1 MNSRAKVRPAHA
13 RVRENAGG
21 PTVREQ
27 GPGGRRFGG
36 APVEVTAIGHRI
48 DCACADMA
56 VARSLSKQGELVRAA
71 LLLRR
76 AQRELVEAELKLLA
90 LDRARSLAQVTSRRT
105 A

>member
-1 MNSRAKVRPAHA
+1 MKSRAKARPTHA

-21 PTVREQ
+21 PAAREQ

-76 AQRELVEAELKLLA
+76 AQRELVAAELRLLA
-90 LDRARSLAQVTSRRT
+90 LERARSLEKVTKGRG